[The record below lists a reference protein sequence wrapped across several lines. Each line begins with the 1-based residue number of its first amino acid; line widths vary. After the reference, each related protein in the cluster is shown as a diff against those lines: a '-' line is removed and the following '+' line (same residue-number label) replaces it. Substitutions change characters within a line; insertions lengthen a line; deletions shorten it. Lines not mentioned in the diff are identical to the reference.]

1 LRRPRSYATTA
12 GATRS
17 PSCCA
22 TARASAV
29 DLLSSALLVLGAAQR
44 RARERRAARESLSEA
59 LGIFESLGAP
69 LWADKARA
77 ELGRIGG
84 RTPANGAL
92 TPAEQ
97 RIAELVARGLT
108 NREVAAELI
117 LAVHTVEATLTRI
130 YGKLGVRSRT
140 ELARRF

>member
-1 LRRPRSYATTA
+1 MPFE
-12 GATRS
+12 
-17 PSCCA
+17 
-22 TARASAV
+22 
-29 DLLSSALLVLGAAQR
+29 LSRTLLVLGAAQR
-44 RARERRAARESLSEA
+44 RAMQRRAARESLSEA

-84 RTPANGAL
+84 RAPANGAL
-92 TPAEQ
+92 TPAER
-97 RIAELVARGLT
+97 RIAELLARGLT

-130 YGKLGVRSRT
+130 YGKLGVRSRS